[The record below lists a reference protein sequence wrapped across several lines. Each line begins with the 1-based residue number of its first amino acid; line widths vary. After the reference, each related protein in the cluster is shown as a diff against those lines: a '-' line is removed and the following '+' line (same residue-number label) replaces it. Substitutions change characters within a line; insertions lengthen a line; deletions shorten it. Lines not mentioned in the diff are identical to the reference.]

1 MNGIDINRNGF
12 KLIILVT
19 VLISLIGFVSEYLPF
34 FTNYE
39 NLEEQLNQGLI
50 FETLN
55 PNMIILVIIIHLL
68 INLTGMILL
77 YLFNPIGRLLYTI
90 SILLILIIVML
101 SGDSIEYS
109 LLYPFEYVGSFL
121 EVFIAYLVYFTPL
134 KKEFDKT

>member
-1 MNGIDINRNGF
+1 MDINRNGF
-12 KLIILVT
+12 KLIVLAT
-19 VLISLIGFVSEYLPF
+19 VLISLIGFIAEYLPF

-55 PNMIILVIIIHLL
+55 PNMIMLVIIIPLL
-68 INLTGMILL
+68 INLTGLILL

>member
-1 MNGIDINRNGF
+1 MDINRNGF
-12 KLIILVT
+12 KLIVLAT
-19 VLISLIGFVSEYLPF
+19 VLISLIGFIAEYLPF

-55 PNMIILVIIIHLL
+55 PNMIILVIIIPLL
-68 INLTGMILL
+68 INLTGLILL

-90 SILLILIIVML
+90 SIFLILIIVML

-121 EVFIAYLVYFTPL
+121 EVFIAYIVYFTPL
-134 KKEFDKT
+134 KKEFDNT

>member
-1 MNGIDINRNGF
+1 MDINRNGF

-19 VLISLIGFVSEYLPF
+19 VLISLIGFVAEYLPF

-55 PNMIILVIIIHLL
+55 PNMIILVIIIPLL
-68 INLTGMILL
+68 INLTGLILL

>member
-1 MNGIDINRNGF
+1 MDINRNGF
-12 KLIILVT
+12 KLIVLAM
-19 VLISLIGFVSEYLPF
+19 VLISLIGFVAEYLPF

-55 PNMIILVIIIHLL
+55 PNMIMLVIIIPLL
-68 INLTGMILL
+68 INLTGLILL

-134 KKEFDKT
+134 KK

>member
-1 MNGIDINRNGF
+1 MDINRNGF
-12 KLIILVT
+12 KLIILAT
-19 VLISLIGFVSEYLPF
+19 ILISLVGFVAEYLPF

-50 FETLN
+50 FEALD
-55 PNMIILVIIIHLL
+55 PNMIILVIIIPLL
-68 INLTGMILL
+68 INLSGLILL

-90 SILLILIIVML
+90 SIFLILIIVML

>member
-19 VLISLIGFVSEYLPF
+19 VLISLIGFVAEYLPF

-39 NLEEQLNQGLI
+39 NLEEQLNQGFI
-50 FETLN
+50 FEALN
-55 PNMIILVIIIHLL
+55 PNIIILAIIIPLL
-68 INLTGMILL
+68 INLTGLILL

-90 SILLILIIVML
+90 SIFLILIIVML

-109 LLYPFEYVGSFL
+109 LLYPLEYVGSFL

>member
-1 MNGIDINRNGF
+1 MDINRNGF
-12 KLIILVT
+12 KLIILAT
-19 VLISLIGFVSEYLPF
+19 LLILLVGFVVEYLSF

-39 NLEEQLNQGLI
+39 NLEEKLNQGLI

-55 PNMIILVIIIHLL
+55 PNMIMLVIIIPLL
-68 INLTGMILL
+68 INLTGLILL

>member
-1 MNGIDINRNGF
+1 MDINRNGF

-19 VLISLIGFVSEYLPF
+19 VLISLIGFVAEYLPF

-55 PNMIILVIIIHLL
+55 PNMIMLAIVIPFL
-68 INLTGMILL
+68 INLSGLILL

-109 LLYPFEYVGSFL
+109 LLYPFEYAGSFL
-121 EVFIAYLVYFTPL
+121 EVFIVYLVYFTPL

>member
-1 MNGIDINRNGF
+1 MDINRNGF
-12 KLIILVT
+12 KLIILAT
-19 VLISLIGFVSEYLPF
+19 VLISLVGFVAEYLPF

-50 FETLN
+50 FEALD
-55 PNMIILVIIIHLL
+55 PNMIILVIIIPLL
-68 INLTGMILL
+68 INLSGLILL

-90 SILLILIIVML
+90 SIFLILIIVML

-121 EVFIAYLVYFTPL
+121 EIFIVYLVYFTPL
-134 KKEFDKT
+134 KKEFDNA

>member
-1 MNGIDINRNGF
+1 MDIHRNGF
-12 KLIILVT
+12 KLIILAT
-19 VLISLIGFVSEYLPF
+19 ILISLVGFVAEYLPF

-50 FETLN
+50 FEALD
-55 PNMIILVIIIHLL
+55 PNMIILVIIIPLL
-68 INLTGMILL
+68 INLSGLILL

-90 SILLILIIVML
+90 SIFLILIIVML

-121 EVFIAYLVYFTPL
+121 EVFIAYIVYFTPL
-134 KKEFDKT
+134 KKEFDNT

>member
-1 MNGIDINRNGF
+1 MDINRNGF
-12 KLIILVT
+12 KLIVLAT
-19 VLISLIGFVSEYLPF
+19 VLISLIGFFAEYFPF

-55 PNMIILVIIIHLL
+55 PNMIILVIIIPLL
-68 INLTGMILL
+68 INLTGLILL

>member
-1 MNGIDINRNGF
+1 MDMNRNGF
-12 KLIILVT
+12 KLIILAT
-19 VLISLIGFVSEYLPF
+19 VLISLIGFVAEYLPF

-55 PNMIILVIIIHLL
+55 PNMIMLVIVIPLL
-68 INLTGMILL
+68 INLTGLILL

-90 SILLILIIVML
+90 SIFLILIIVML
-101 SGDSIEYS
+101 SGDSIEHS

-121 EVFIAYLVYFTPL
+121 EVFIVYLVYFTPL
-134 KKEFDKT
+134 KKEFDNT

>member
-1 MNGIDINRNGF
+1 MDINRNGF
-12 KLIILVT
+12 KLIVLAM
-19 VLISLIGFVSEYLPF
+19 VLISLIGFVAEYLQF

-55 PNMIILVIIIHLL
+55 PNMIMLVIIIPLL
-68 INLTGMILL
+68 INLTGLILL

>member
-1 MNGIDINRNGF
+1 MDINRNGF
-12 KLIILVT
+12 KLIVLAT
-19 VLISLIGFVSEYLPF
+19 VLISLIGFIAEYLPF

-39 NLEEQLNQGLI
+39 NLEEQLNQGFI
-50 FETLN
+50 FEALN
-55 PNMIILVIIIHLL
+55 PNIIILAIIIPLL
-68 INLTGMILL
+68 INLTGLILL

-90 SILLILIIVML
+90 SIFLILIIVML

-109 LLYPFEYVGSFL
+109 ILYPLEYVGSFL

>member
-1 MNGIDINRNGF
+1 MDIHRDGF
-12 KLIILVT
+12 KLIILAT
-19 VLISLIGFVSEYLPF
+19 ILISLVGFVAEYLPF

-50 FETLN
+50 FEALD
-55 PNMIILVIIIHLL
+55 PNMIILVIIIPLL
-68 INLTGMILL
+68 INLSGLILL

-90 SILLILIIVML
+90 SIFLILIIVML

-121 EVFIAYLVYFTPL
+121 EVFIAYIVYFTPL
-134 KKEFDKT
+134 KKEFDNT

>member
-1 MNGIDINRNGF
+1 MDINRNGF
-12 KLIILVT
+12 KLIVLAT
-19 VLISLIGFVSEYLPF
+19 VLISLISFVAEYLPF

-39 NLEEQLNQGLI
+39 NLEEKLNQGLI

-55 PNMIILVIIIHLL
+55 PNMIMLVIIIPLL
-68 INLTGMILL
+68 INLTGLILL

-134 KKEFDKT
+134 KKEFDNA

>member
-1 MNGIDINRNGF
+1 MDINRNGF
-12 KLIILVT
+12 KLIVLAT
-19 VLISLIGFVSEYLPF
+19 VLISLIGFIAEYLPF

-55 PNMIILVIIIHLL
+55 PNMIILVIIIPLL
-68 INLTGMILL
+68 INLTGLILL

-121 EVFIAYLVYFTPL
+121 EVFIAYIVYFTPL
-134 KKEFDKT
+134 KKEFDNT

>member
-1 MNGIDINRNGF
+1 MDINRNGF
-12 KLIILVT
+12 KLIVLAT
-19 VLISLIGFVSEYLPF
+19 VLISLIGFVAEYLPF

-55 PNMIILVIIIHLL
+55 PNMIILVIIIPLL
-68 INLTGMILL
+68 INLTGLILL

>member
-1 MNGIDINRNGF
+1 MDINRNGF
-12 KLIILVT
+12 KLIILAT
-19 VLISLIGFVSEYLPF
+19 VLISLVGFVAEYLPF

-50 FETLN
+50 FEALN
-55 PNMIILVIIIHLL
+55 PNMIMIIVIIPLL
-68 INLTGMILL
+68 INLTGLILL

>member
-1 MNGIDINRNGF
+1 MDINRNGF
-12 KLIILVT
+12 KLIVLAT
-19 VLISLIGFVSEYLPF
+19 VLISLIGFIAEYLPF

-55 PNMIILVIIIHLL
+55 PNMIMLVIIIPLL
-68 INLTGMILL
+68 INLTGLILL

-134 KKEFDKT
+134 KKEFDNA

>member
-1 MNGIDINRNGF
+1 MDINRNGF
-12 KLIILVT
+12 KLIVLAM
-19 VLISLIGFVSEYLPF
+19 VLISLICFVAEYLPF

-55 PNMIILVIIIHLL
+55 PNMIMLVIIIPLL
-68 INLTGMILL
+68 INLTGLILL

-109 LLYPFEYVGSFL
+109 ILYPLEYVGSFL

>member
-1 MNGIDINRNGF
+1 MDINRNGF
-12 KLIILVT
+12 KLIVLAT
-19 VLISLIGFVSEYLPF
+19 VLISLIGFIAEYLPF

-55 PNMIILVIIIHLL
+55 PNMIILVIIIPLL
-68 INLTGMILL
+68 INLTGLILL

-134 KKEFDKT
+134 KKEFDKLSI

>member
-1 MNGIDINRNGF
+1 MDINRNGF
-12 KLIILVT
+12 KLIILAT
-19 VLISLIGFVSEYLPF
+19 VLISLIGFVAEYLPF

-55 PNMIILVIIIHLL
+55 PNMIMLAIIIPLL
-68 INLTGMILL
+68 INLTGLILL

-90 SILLILIIVML
+90 SIFLILIIVML

-109 LLYPFEYVGSFL
+109 ILYPLEYVGSFL

>member
-1 MNGIDINRNGF
+1 MDINRNGF
-12 KLIILVT
+12 KLIVLAT
-19 VLISLIGFVSEYLPF
+19 VLISLIGFIAEYLPF

-55 PNMIILVIIIHLL
+55 PNMIILVIIIPLL
-68 INLTGMILL
+68 INLTGLILL

-90 SILLILIIVML
+90 SIFLILIIVML

-109 LLYPFEYVGSFL
+109 ILYPLEYVGSFL

>member
-1 MNGIDINRNGF
+1 MDINRNGF

-19 VLISLIGFVSEYLPF
+19 VLISLIGFVAEYLPF

-39 NLEEQLNQGLI
+39 NLEEQLNQGFI
-50 FETLN
+50 FEALN
-55 PNMIILVIIIHLL
+55 PNIIILAIIIPLL
-68 INLTGMILL
+68 INLTGLILL

-90 SILLILIIVML
+90 SIFLILIIVML

>member
-1 MNGIDINRNGF
+1 MDINRNGF
-12 KLIILVT
+12 KLIVLAT
-19 VLISLIGFVSEYLPF
+19 VLISLIGFIAEYLPF

-55 PNMIILVIIIHLL
+55 PNMIILVIIIPLL
-68 INLTGMILL
+68 INLTGLILL

-90 SILLILIIVML
+90 SIFLILIIVML

-109 LLYPFEYVGSFL
+109 ILYPLEYVGSFL

-134 KKEFDKT
+134 KKEFDKLSI

>member
-1 MNGIDINRNGF
+1 MDINRNGF
-12 KLIILVT
+12 KLIVLAT
-19 VLISLIGFVSEYLPF
+19 VLISLIGFIAEYLPF

-55 PNMIILVIIIHLL
+55 PNMIILVIIIPLL
-68 INLTGMILL
+68 INLTGLILL

>member
-1 MNGIDINRNGF
+1 MDINRNGF

-19 VLISLIGFVSEYLPF
+19 VLISLIGFVAEYLPF

-39 NLEEQLNQGLI
+39 NLEEQLNQGFI
-50 FETLN
+50 FEALN
-55 PNMIILVIIIHLL
+55 PNIIILAIIIPLL
-68 INLTGMILL
+68 INLTGLILL

-90 SILLILIIVML
+90 SIFLILIIVML

-109 LLYPFEYVGSFL
+109 ILYPLEYVGSFL

>member
-1 MNGIDINRNGF
+1 MDINRNGF
-12 KLIILVT
+12 KLIVLAT
-19 VLISLIGFVSEYLPF
+19 VLISLISFVAEYLPF

-39 NLEEQLNQGLI
+39 NLEEKLNQGLI

-55 PNMIILVIIIHLL
+55 PNMIMLVIIIPLL
-68 INLTGMILL
+68 INLTGLILL

>member
-1 MNGIDINRNGF
+1 MDINRNGF
-12 KLIILVT
+12 KRIVLAM
-19 VLISLIGFVSEYLPF
+19 VLISLIGFVAEYLPF

-55 PNMIILVIIIHLL
+55 PNMIILVIIIPLL
-68 INLTGMILL
+68 INLTGLILL

>member
-1 MNGIDINRNGF
+1 MDINRNGF
-12 KLIILVT
+12 KLIVLAT
-19 VLISLIGFVSEYLPF
+19 VLISLIGFIAEYLPF

-50 FETLN
+50 FEALD
-55 PNMIILVIIIHLL
+55 PNMIILVIIIPLL
-68 INLTGMILL
+68 INLSGLILL

-90 SILLILIIVML
+90 SIFLILIIVML

>member
-1 MNGIDINRNGF
+1 MDINRNGF
-12 KLIILVT
+12 KLIVLAT
-19 VLISLIGFVSEYLPF
+19 VLISLIGFIAEYLPF

-55 PNMIILVIIIHLL
+55 PNMIILVIIIPLL
-68 INLTGMILL
+68 INLTGLILL
-77 YLFNPIGRLLYTI
+77 YLFNPIGILLYTI

>member
-1 MNGIDINRNGF
+1 MDINRNGF

-19 VLISLIGFVSEYLPF
+19 VLISLIGFVAEYLPF

-55 PNMIILVIIIHLL
+55 PNMIMLAIIIPLL
-68 INLTGMILL
+68 INLTGLILL

-90 SILLILIIVML
+90 SIFLILIIVML

-109 LLYPFEYVGSFL
+109 ILYPLEYVGSFL

>member
-1 MNGIDINRNGF
+1 MDINRNGF
-12 KLIILVT
+12 KLIILAT
-19 VLISLIGFVSEYLPF
+19 ILISLVGFVAEYLPF

-50 FETLN
+50 FEALD
-55 PNMIILVIIIHLL
+55 PNMIILVIIIPLL
-68 INLTGMILL
+68 INLSGLILL

-90 SILLILIIVML
+90 SIFLILIIVML

-121 EVFIAYLVYFTPL
+121 EVFIAYIVYFTPL
-134 KKEFDKT
+134 KKEFDNT

>member
-1 MNGIDINRNGF
+1 MDINRNGF
-12 KLIILVT
+12 KLIVLAT
-19 VLISLIGFVSEYLPF
+19 VLISLIGFIAEYLPF

-55 PNMIILVIIIHLL
+55 PNMIILVIIIPLL
-68 INLTGMILL
+68 INLTGLILL

-90 SILLILIIVML
+90 SIFLILIIVML

>member
-1 MNGIDINRNGF
+1 MDINRNGF
-12 KLIILVT
+12 KLIILAT
-19 VLISLIGFVSEYLPF
+19 VLISLVGFVAEYLPF

-39 NLEEQLNQGLI
+39 NLEEQLNQGFI
-50 FETLN
+50 FEALN
-55 PNMIILVIIIHLL
+55 PNMIMIIVIIPLL
-68 INLTGMILL
+68 INLTGLILL

-134 KKEFDKT
+134 KKSLIKLSI